1 MDMESDFD
9 PGLSEKDLQNGND
22 KSASLLAEA
31 VHLSLDPTL
40 GDSKSSPTQHSESY
54 SQICFKPQS
63 SGNWHSILR
72 TDSKSALRKPNLSEL
87 KEEYQNAKER
97 VKEPNIDKLWT
108 SHVEREDRN
117 ASASL
122 SDIVT
127 AAFWIREGVP
137 RTSCEVC
144 KQKNTVDILA
154 SGHQRNAP

>member
-40 GDSKSSPTQHSESY
+40 GDSKSSPTEHSESY
-54 SQICFKPQS
+54 SEICFKPHTPE
-63 SGNWHSILR
+63 NWHSILR
-72 TDSKSALRKPNLSEL
+72 TDSRSALREPNLSGL
-87 KEEYQNAKER
+87 NSEECQNAKER
-97 VKEPNIDKLWT
+97 VKLEPNIDNLWT

-117 ASASL
+117 SSASL

-144 KQKNTVDILA
+144 K
-154 SGHQRNAP
+154 